1 MSCSSVGSS
10 LNANAAEITAD
21 TYITSS
27 SFETYLFLTSDSVIS
42 EIYNFSDSG
51 YTVGDTHVDIAQY
64 TTGVSGYMGIIFTFD
79 FSDSKYLLNQTYNV
93 EFDINTSQTYIYTY
107 YFPHYMPINFWADHF
122 SVGDTY
128 QPWRLNSAY
137 IDVLDDEAT
146 NDLQT
151 SKFDSVSHVSFPIY
165 IPSDHKAL
173 GTLSGSVDDV
183 FVQDRIVILSYITF
197 FGTKNRPLPSTL
209 EISNIKLVPT
219 GATELLYAD
228 KVYQNEILGSDE
240 EGSES
245 GIKGIFKKIS
255 ELPLQIWS
263 LLYQLGDRI
272 GGFFTE
278 LKDNLLQGI
287 KDLFV
292 PSEEDITNFKDDM
305 DKLFSEHLGVVYEA
319 PDLMVIFVKK
329 LADFSPQRS
338 DDMNDYYI
346 EFPSKTIYLTSDL
359 SNDFISDTSSN
370 GGEAIPVVPD
380 NTGQGTFRI
389 SFGLFN
395 DKPYSTFYSIY
406 NVFIIFFTILCF
418 CNYAI
423 QKYEKIMED

>member
-1 MSCSSVGSS
+1 MSFSSAGSSV
-10 LNANAAEITAD
+10 NANAAEITAD

-27 SFETYLFLTSDSVIS
+27 SYETYMFLSSDSVIS
-42 EIYNFSDSG
+42 EIYNFSDADA
-51 YTVGDTHVDIAQY
+51 TVGDTHVDISQF
-64 TTGVSGYMGIIFTFD
+64 TTDVSGYMGLIICFD
-79 FSDSKYLLNQTYNV
+79 FSDSKYVLGQTYNV

-107 YFPHYMPINFWADHF
+107 YFPHYLPLF
-122 SVGDTY
+122 STSFFKIGDTY
-128 QPWRLNSAY
+128 QPWRLDAAFKNELS
-137 IDVLDDEAT
+137 DDIL
-146 NDLQT
+146 NDMQT
-151 SKFDSVSHVSFPIY
+151 SKFDSVGHVSFPIN
-165 IPSDHKAL
+165 ISSDARSVR
-173 GTLSGSVDDV
+173 GTSV
-183 FVQDRIVILSYITF
+183 VQDRLFVFSYITF
-197 FGTKNRPLPSTL
+197 FGTTRRPLPSTL

-219 GATELLYAD
+219 GSTVLLYAD

-263 LLYQLGDRI
+263 LLYDLGDRI

-292 PSEEDITNFKDDM
+292 PSEEDITIFKDDM
-305 DKLFSEHLGVVYEA
+305 DELLSDHLGVVYEA
-319 PDLMVIFVKK
+319 PDLMVSFVKR

-346 EFPSKTIYLTSDL
+346 EFPSKTIYLTSDF

-423 QKYEKIMED
+423 RKYEKIMED